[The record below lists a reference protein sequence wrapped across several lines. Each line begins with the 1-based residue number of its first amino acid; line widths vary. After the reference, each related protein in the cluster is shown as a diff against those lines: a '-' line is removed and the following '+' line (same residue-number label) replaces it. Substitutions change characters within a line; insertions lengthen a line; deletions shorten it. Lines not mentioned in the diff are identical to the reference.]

1 MMSVTSPYAF
11 LVSVTKHI
19 TADFGGLIGNKNFCN
34 MKLCRSIVSAAAL
47 LALVACNSKQVEY
60 LSFQESEDG
69 YWGLIDRKGNVLFA
83 DEFENGIDCVSD
95 GILITKNDENE
106 RQLYA
111 LGKKPKLIC
120 EGFERIGVFNDG
132 VAPAVM
138 KNEWIKFIDKKGN
151 VVSELKEIDGLH
163 VEWIKG
169 FLFGVAVYGLED
181 GRQGL
186 IDTRGRVLTKPASVE
201 INFCSDDIGAE
212 VDNEMLLVNYTN
224 GALLLHYKDYIDG
237 RTEKAYFQLDEE
249 KHSLSFFQNS
259 EFYCVSS
266 EKKHNIMQKGKE
278 VAEFKRDSKTSYIVD
293 VRGSYLLFS
302 DARGYKKGVMDLKG
316 NTVIRPRYEFLAF
329 MDEKTLLCST
339 DSENFEI
346 IDIKENVIND
356 CVDICEGV
364 SEDDFDF
371 QLYDGVACFV
381 NNEEEFYFVNRKGKP
396 IGKKTYYEMEDC
408 LPYVAY
414 IASDFFNVNKFI
426 QALEIS
432 EVGVAGIGLN
442 STYGEFVELDM
453 KDWGYTPSNEE
464 DILYHYYYNSND
476 MEFEQYEIGLRH
488 TVKIQYSAS
497 FTEPLVTIQKGGID
511 WNNNSDMS
519 RLIVGIMLD
528 KPGCDYEDKGQV
540 IFDGLYELFKKKCVA
555 SQENSDTDISFSF
568 SGVSEVRLIN
578 NTEMN
583 AIVLCY
589 FP

>member
-1 MMSVTSPYAF
+1 MKTCYQ
-11 LVSVTKHI
+11 
-19 TADFGGLIGNKNFCN
+19 LIGAFA
-34 MKLCRSIVSAAAL
+34 LCS
-47 LALVACNSKQVEY
+47 LVACNSKQVDY

-69 YWGLIDRKGNVLFA
+69 YWGLVDRQGNVLFA

-138 KNEWIKFIDKKGN
+138 KNEWIKFIDKKGK

-212 VDNEMLLVNYTN
+212 VDNEMLLVKYAN

-266 EKKHNIMQKGKE
+266 EKKHKIMQKDKE

-356 CVDICEGV
+356 GVDICEGV

-381 NNEEEFYFVNRKGKP
+381 NNEEEFYFVNRKGEP
-396 IGKKTYYEMEDC
+396 IGKKTYYNMGDC

-414 IASDFFNVNKFI
+414 IASDFYNVNKLI
-426 QALEIS
+426 KNLEVTQDGACELSLTMTPAEFLSMMIDEDS
-432 EVGVAGIGLN
+432 DHDEYDEFNYLLYQNANKERLDFQEWWGSMQVGFTAFLEGPVATIK
-442 STYGEFVELDM
+442 SMRQYYGYEYDEPVYNKNCKIKELQ
-453 KDWGYTPSNEE
+453 
-464 DILYHYYYNSND
+464 ILVNYGSDPQCY
-476 MEFEQYEIGLRH
+476 G
-488 TVKIQYSAS
+488 
-497 FTEPLVTIQKGGID
+497 KGDVIFKGF
-511 WNNNSDMS
+511 
-519 RLIVGIMLD
+519 
-528 KPGCDYEDKGQV
+528 CDYFAGRCERKGVGDSKATFELYKLNDGGMRCLHIEHLKDRSLVVLAYYDK
-540 IFDGLYELFKKKCVA
+540 K
-555 SQENSDTDISFSF
+555 
-568 SGVSEVRLIN
+568 
-578 NTEMN
+578 
-583 AIVLCY
+583 
-589 FP
+589 